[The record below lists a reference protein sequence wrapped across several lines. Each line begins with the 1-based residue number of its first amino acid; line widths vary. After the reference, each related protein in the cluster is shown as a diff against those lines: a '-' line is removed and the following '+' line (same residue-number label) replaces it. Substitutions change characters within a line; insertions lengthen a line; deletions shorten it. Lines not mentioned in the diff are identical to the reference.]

1 MPSADRP
8 LPAQDTQAYRLL
20 ELVAISGEF
29 PANQLRRLPGGESYK
44 ANLLKALK
52 RDKLLRTYYQDRLR
66 GYRLTARAKA
76 LLLGENDARFAFYL
90 TGRTETN
97 MLKSEVVRRLRLHR
111 IAEVWVTMRNAGVA
125 IFQDE
130 KPDVF
135 YPQGSGPG
143 PPLTLENPAFYSS
156 REVKELD
163 AKAVKIHGARM
174 VGALLTPDSVF
185 AVYNTG
191 GAAMKWNYKSEL
203 RSKVLL
209 KTVLCQQR
217 LAHQYHMA
225 DVRGLI
231 FGDGMEMAGQ
241 LMAGKGEARRGYF
254 MLDGSY
260 DSFCYLTS
268 DHPGEVILK
277 LLCDPE
283 KRMALNELLSSDL
296 NAKEPGWLVE
306 NDAID
311 QDGDP
316 VLFAYDFDMPRIVR
330 FTTALGLHGKRGTIL
345 CFDFQ
350 ADVLR
355 RYCGERVRFQTIGFE
370 KFEGRF
376 FS

>member
-1 MPSADRP
+1 MPSVDRP
-8 LPAQDTQAYRLL
+8 LPAPDTQAYRLL

-29 PANQLRRLPGGESYK
+29 PANQLRRLPGGDSYK
-44 ANLLKALK
+44 ENVVKALK
-52 RDKLLRTYYQDRLR
+52 RDKLLRTHYQDGLR
-66 GYRLTARAKA
+66 GYRLTARAKT
-76 LLLGENDARFAFYL
+76 LLLRDNRERFAFYL
-90 TGRTETN
+90 TGRAETN
-97 MLKSEVVRRLRLHR
+97 VLKSEIVRRLRLHR
-111 IAEVWVTMRNAGVA
+111 IAEVWVTMRNAGVT
-125 IFQDE
+125 IFQDG

-135 YPQGSGPG
+135 YPQGSGPV
-143 PPLTLENPAFYSS
+143 PPPVLEAPAFYSS

-163 AKAVKIHGARM
+163 TEAVKIHGARM
-174 VGALLTPDSVF
+174 VGALLTPFSVF

-191 GAAMKWNYKSEL
+191 GAVMKWNYKSEL

-217 LAHQYHMA
+217 LAHQYHLA
-225 DVRGLI
+225 DVQGLI
-231 FGDGMEMAGQ
+231 LGDGMEMAGQ
-241 LMAGKGEARRGYF
+241 LMTGKGEARRGYF
-254 MLDGSY
+254 MLDGSF
-260 DSFCYLTS
+260 DSFCYLTN
-268 DHPGEVILK
+268 DHRGEVILQ

-283 KRMALNELLSSDL
+283 KRMALDLLLSSDL

-311 QDGDP
+311 QDGCP

-330 FTTALGLHGKRGTIL
+330 FATALGLHGRRGTIL

-355 RYCGERVRFQTIGFE
+355 RFCGERVRFQTIGFE

>member
-1 MPSADRP
+1 MSSNHRT
-8 LPAQDTQAYRLL
+8 LPVPDTQPYRLL

-29 PANQLRRLPGGESYK
+29 PANQLRRLPGGNSYK
-44 ANLLKALK
+44 ANVVKVLK
-52 RDKLLRTYYQDRLR
+52 RDKLLRTHYQDGLR

-76 LLLGENDARFAFYL
+76 LLLRDNGDRFVFYL
-90 TGRTETN
+90 TGRAETN
-97 MLKSEVVRRLRLHR
+97 VLKSEVTRRLRLHR

-125 IFQDE
+125 IYQDE
-130 KPDVF
+130 KPDLF
-135 YPQGSGPG
+135 YPQGGGHGISP
-143 PPLTLENPAFYSS
+143 TVDIPAFYSS

-163 AKAVKIHGARM
+163 TEAVKIHGARM
-174 VGALLTPDSVF
+174 VGALLTPDSVY

-191 GAAMKWNYKSEL
+191 SAVMKWNYKSEL

-217 LAHQYHMA
+217 LAHLYHMA

-260 DSFCYLTS
+260 DGFCYLTS
-268 DHPGEVILK
+268 DHRGEVILK

-330 FTTALGLHGKRGTIL
+330 FTTALGLHGRRGTIL

-355 RYCGERVRFQTIGFE
+355 RYSGERVRFQTIGFD

>member
-1 MPSADRP
+1 MSSCHRP
-8 LPAQDTQAYRLL
+8 LPSPDTQSYRLL
-20 ELVAISGEF
+20 ELVAVSGEF

-44 ANLLKALK
+44 ANVVKVLK
-52 RDKLLRTYYQDRLR
+52 RDKLLRTHYQDRLR

-76 LLLGENDARFAFYL
+76 LLLRDNRERFTFYL
-90 TGRTETN
+90 TGRAETN
-97 MLKSEVVRRLRLHR
+97 VLKSEVVRRLRLHR
-111 IAEVWVTMRNAGVA
+111 IAEVWVTMNNAGIA
-125 IFQDE
+125 IYQDE

-143 PPLTLENPAFYSS
+143 PPTTLQAPAFYSS
-156 REVKELD
+156 REIKELD
-163 AKAVKIHGARM
+163 TEAVKIHGARM
-174 VGALLTPDSVF
+174 VGALLSPDSVY

-191 GAAMKWNYKSEL
+191 GAAMKWSYKSEL

-217 LAHQYHMA
+217 LADQYHMA

-231 FGDGMEMAGQ
+231 FGDGMEMARQ

-254 MLDGSY
+254 MLDGSF
-260 DSFCYLTS
+260 DCFCYLTN
-268 DHPGEVILK
+268 DHRGEVILK

-283 KRMALNELLSSDL
+283 KRAALNRLLSSDL

-311 QDGDP
+311 HDGDP

-330 FTTALGLHGKRGTIL
+330 FTTALGLHGRRGTIL

>member
-1 MPSADRP
+1 MPSNRRP
-8 LPAQDTQAYRLL
+8 LPAPDTQPYRLL

-29 PANQLRRLPGGESYK
+29 PASQLRRLPGGESYK
-44 ANLLKALK
+44 ANVVKALK
-52 RDKLLRTYYQDRLR
+52 RDKLLRTHYQDGLR

-76 LLLGENDARFAFYL
+76 LLLRNNGERFTFYL

-97 MLKSEVVRRLRLHR
+97 VLKGEITRRLRLHR
-111 IAEVWVTMRNAGVA
+111 IAEVWVTMNNAGIA
-125 IFQDE
+125 IYQDE

-135 YPQGSGPG
+135 YPRGSGPG
-143 PPLTLENPAFYSS
+143 PPPVLEAPAFYSS

-163 AKAVKIHGARM
+163 TEAVKIHGARM
-174 VGALLTPDSVF
+174 VGALLTADCVY

-191 GAAMKWNYKSEL
+191 YAAMKWSYKSEL

-225 DVRGLI
+225 EVRGLI
-231 FGDGMEMAGQ
+231 FGDGMEMACQ
-241 LMAGKGEARRGYF
+241 LMAGKSEARRGYF
-254 MLDGSY
+254 MLDGSF
-260 DSFCYLTS
+260 DSFCYLTN
-268 DHPGEVILK
+268 DHRGEVILQ

-283 KRMALNELLSSDL
+283 KRAALNQLLSSDL

-316 VLFAYDFDMPRIVR
+316 VLFAYDFDMTRIVR
-330 FTTALGLHGKRGTIL
+330 FTTALELHGRRGTIL

-355 RYCGERVRFQTIGFE
+355 RYCGGRVRFQTIGFE

-376 FS
+376 LS

>member
-1 MPSADRP
+1 
-8 LPAQDTQAYRLL
+8 
-20 ELVAISGEF
+20 
-29 PANQLRRLPGGESYK
+29 
-44 ANLLKALK
+44 
-52 RDKLLRTYYQDRLR
+52 
-66 GYRLTARAKA
+66 
-76 LLLGENDARFAFYL
+76 
-90 TGRTETN
+90 
-97 MLKSEVVRRLRLHR
+97 
-111 IAEVWVTMRNAGVA
+111 
-125 IFQDE
+125 
-130 KPDVF
+130 
-135 YPQGSGPG
+135 
-143 PPLTLENPAFYSS
+143 
-156 REVKELD
+156 
-163 AKAVKIHGARM
+163 
-174 VGALLTPDSVF
+174 
-185 AVYNTG
+185 
-191 GAAMKWNYKSEL
+191 
-203 RSKVLL
+203 
-209 KTVLCQQR
+209 
-217 LAHQYHMA
+217 MA

-231 FGDGMEMAGQ
+231 FGDGMEMAGH

-268 DHPGEVILK
+268 DHRGEVILK

-330 FTTALGLHGKRGTIL
+330 FTTALGLHGRRGTIL

-355 RYCGERVRFQTIGFE
+355 RYCGERVRFQTIGFD